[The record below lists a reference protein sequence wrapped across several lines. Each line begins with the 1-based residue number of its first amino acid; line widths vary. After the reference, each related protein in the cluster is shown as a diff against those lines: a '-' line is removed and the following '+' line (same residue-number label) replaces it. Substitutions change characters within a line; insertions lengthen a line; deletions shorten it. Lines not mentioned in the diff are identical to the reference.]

1 MEMLEL
7 LKNYPGTLKVNGKE
21 FENVLQAIQAFGEYQ
36 GRLVIELNTNIAT
49 TAPSI
54 APIPTPPP
62 WQEVEE
68 GKETE
73 YVIKVKQY
81 MTKPAS
87 PSFDFMD
94 KWNNGVPMPMRIMV
108 GKKLKE
114 TKGMVKMELRG
125 EIIQDNNPTCMK
137 CGRELTNPVSQY
149 FGIGPECGGH
159 HYISPFETDAEL
171 QQAIEETRKQLQSVT
186 WTGWVIK
193 SALEKFEPIRRES
206 ID

>member
-1 MEMLEL
+1 MLEL
-7 LKNYPGTLKVNGKE
+7 LKNYPGNLKVNGRE
-21 FENVLQAIQAFGEYQ
+21 FENVTLALQSFSGYQ
-36 GRLVIELNTNIAT
+36 GRLVIELNTNT
-49 TAPSI
+49 TTT
-54 APIPTPPP
+54 TPPTVSTP
-62 WQEVEE
+62 TLQPQQEAEE

-81 MTKPAS
+81 MTKPAT

-94 KWNNGVPMPMRIMV
+94 KWNNGVPMPLRIMV

-125 EIIQDNNPTCMK
+125 EIVQEVNPVCMK
-137 CGRELTNPVSQY
+137 CGRTLTNPVSQY

-159 HYISPFETDAEL
+159 EYINPFNSEEEL
-171 QQAIEETRKQLQSVT
+171 RQAVGEIRKQLQGIT

-193 SALEKFEPIRRES
+193 SAIEEQKIWEG
-206 ID
+206 

>member
-1 MEMLEL
+1 MLEL
-7 LKNYPGTLKVNGKE
+7 LKNYSGKLKVNGNE
-21 FENVLQAIQAFGEYQ
+21 FQNISQAVQAFSEYQ
-36 GRLVIELNTNIAT
+36 GKLVIELNLDAELNAPASPT
-49 TAPSI
+49 TR
-54 APIPTPPP
+54 
-62 WQEVEE
+62 QEVDEDI
-68 GKETE
+68 E
-73 YVIKVKQY
+73 YVIKVRQY

-94 KWNNGVPMPMRIMV
+94 KWNKGKPMPMRIMV
-108 GKKLKE
+108 GRKLKE
-114 TKGMVKMELRG
+114 TKGMVQMELRG
-125 EIIQDNNPTCMK
+125 EIVQELNHTCMK

-171 QQAIEETRKQLQSVT
+171 QQAVEETRKQLQGIT

-193 SALEKFEPIRRES
+193 SALEKFEPIRQES

>member
-1 MEMLEL
+1 MLEL

-21 FENVLQAIQAFGEYQ
+21 FENVTQAIQSFSGYQ
-36 GRLVIELNTNIAT
+36 GRLVIELNTNTIT
-49 TAPSI
+49 T
-54 APIPTPPP
+54 TPPP
-62 WQEVEE
+62 RQEVEE

-73 YVIKVKQY
+73 YIIKVKQY
-81 MTKPAS
+81 MTKPAT

-125 EIIQDNNPTCMK
+125 EIIQEVNPVCMK

-159 HYISPFETDAEL
+159 NYINPFETEAEL
-171 QQAIEETRKQLQSVT
+171 RQAVEKTRKKLQSIT

-193 SALEKFEPIRRES
+193 SAIEEQKIWEG
-206 ID
+206 

>member
-1 MEMLEL
+1 MLEL
-7 LKNYPGTLKVNGKE
+7 LKNYPGNLKVNGKE

-36 GRLVIELNTNIAT
+36 GRLVIELNINTAT
-49 TAPSI
+49 
-54 APIPTPPP
+54 PTQPPR
-62 WQEVEE
+62 QEVEE

-73 YVIKVKQY
+73 YIIKVKQY
-81 MTKPAS
+81 MTRPAS

-114 TKGMVKMELRG
+114 TRGMVQMELRG
-125 EIIQDNNPTCMK
+125 EIIQEVNPVCMK

-171 QQAIEETRKQLQSVT
+171 RQAVAETRKQLQSVT
-186 WTGWVIK
+186 WTGWIIK
-193 SALEKFEPIRRES
+193 SAIEEQKIWEG
-206 ID
+206 

>member
-1 MEMLEL
+1 MLEL
-7 LKNYPGTLKVNGKE
+7 LKSYPGTLKVNGKE
-21 FENVLQAIQAFGEYQ
+21 FENVFQAIQAFGGHQ
-36 GRLVIELNTNIAT
+36 GKLVIELNTKPA
-49 TAPSI
+49 
-54 APIPTPPP
+54 PPP
-62 WQEVEE
+62 WEEEVEE

-73 YVIKVKQY
+73 YIIKVKQY
-81 MTKPAS
+81 MTKPAT

-94 KWNNGVPMPMRIMV
+94 KWNNGVPMPLRIMV

-114 TKGMVKMELRG
+114 TRGMVKMELRG
-125 EIIQDNNPTCMK
+125 EIVQEVNPVCMK

-171 QQAIEETRKQLQSVT
+171 RQAVAETRKQLQNIT

-193 SALEKFEPIRRES
+193 SAIEEQKIWEG
-206 ID
+206 

>member
-1 MEMLEL
+1 MLEL

-21 FENVLQAIQAFGEYQ
+21 FENVLQAIQAFGEYR
-36 GRLVIELNTNIAT
+36 GRLVIELNTNT
-49 TAPSI
+49 TTNTPSI
-54 APIPTPPP
+54 APTPTTPP

-68 GKETE
+68 NKETE

-81 MTKPAS
+81 MTRPAS

-94 KWNNGVPMPMRIMV
+94 KWNNGVPMPLRVMV
-108 GKKLKE
+108 GRKLKE
-114 TKGMVKMELRG
+114 TRGMVKMELRG
-125 EIIQDNNPTCMK
+125 EIVQEVNPVCMK

-171 QQAIEETRKQLQSVT
+171 QQAIEETRKQLQNIT
-186 WTGWVIK
+186 WTGWIIK
-193 SALEKFEPIRRES
+193 SS
-206 ID
+206 IEEQKIWEG

>member
-1 MEMLEL
+1 MLEL
-7 LKNYPGTLKVNGKE
+7 LKNYSGTLKVNGKE
-21 FENVLQAIQAFGEYQ
+21 FENVTQAIQSFSGYQ
-36 GRLVIELNTNIAT
+36 GRLVIELNTNTAT
-49 TAPSI
+49 T
-54 APIPTPPP
+54 TPPP
-62 WQEVEE
+62 RQEVEE

-73 YVIKVKQY
+73 YIIKVKQY
-81 MTKPAS
+81 MTKPAT

-125 EIIQDNNPTCMK
+125 EIIQEVNPVCMK

-159 HYISPFETDAEL
+159 HYVNPFETEAEL
-171 QQAIEETRKQLQSVT
+171 RQAVAETRKQLQNIT

-193 SALEKFEPIRRES
+193 SAIEEQKIWEG
-206 ID
+206 

>member
-1 MEMLEL
+1 MLEL
-7 LKNYPGTLKVNGKE
+7 LKNYPGNLKVNGKE
-21 FENVLQAIQAFGEYQ
+21 FENVLQAIQSFSGYQ
-36 GRLVIELNTNIAT
+36 GRLVIELNANTPT
-49 TAPSI
+49 T
-54 APIPTPPP
+54 TPPP

-73 YVIKVKQY
+73 YIIKVKLY
-81 MTKPAS
+81 MTKPAT

-114 TKGMVKMELRG
+114 TRGMVKMELRG
-125 EIIQDNNPTCMK
+125 EIIQEVNPVCMK

-159 HYISPFETDAEL
+159 NYINPFETEAEL
-171 QQAIEETRKQLQSVT
+171 RQAVAETRKQLQSIT

-193 SALEKFEPIRRES
+193 SAIEEQKIWEG
-206 ID
+206 

>member
-1 MEMLEL
+1 MLEL
-7 LKNYPGTLKVNGKE
+7 LKNYPGNLRVNGKE
-21 FENVLQAIQAFGEYQ
+21 FESVLQAIQTFGEYQ
-36 GRLVIELNTNIAT
+36 GRLVIELNTNT
-49 TAPSI
+49 VT
-54 APIPTPPP
+54 PTQPPR
-62 WQEVEE
+62 QEVEE

-81 MTKPAS
+81 MTRPAS

-94 KWNNGVPMPMRIMV
+94 KWNGGVPMPMRVMV

-125 EIIQDNNPTCMK
+125 EIIQEVNPVCMK

-171 QQAIEETRKQLQSVT
+171 RQAVAETRKQLQNIT

-193 SALEKFEPIRRES
+193 SAIEEQKIWEG
-206 ID
+206 

>member
-1 MEMLEL
+1 MLEL
-7 LKNYPGTLKVNGKE
+7 LKNYPGNIKINGMK
-21 FENVLQAIQAFGEYQ
+21 FENVAQAIQSFSEYR
-36 GRLVIELNTNIAT
+36 GRLVIELNANVEPT
-49 TAPSI
+49 TAPSS
-54 APIPTPPP
+54 PPTR
-62 WQEVEE
+62 QEVDESV
-68 GKETE
+68 E
-73 YVIKVKQY
+73 YIIKVRQY

-125 EIIQDNNPTCMK
+125 EIIQEVNPVCMK

-159 HYISPFETDAEL
+159 NYINPFETDAEL
-171 QQAIEETRKQLQSVT
+171 RQAVAETRKQLQNIT

-193 SALEKFEPIRRES
+193 SS
-206 ID
+206 IVEQKIWEG